1 MEKSNQQTQLDVEK
15 HEDYDDDGNKQAK
28 LRLLGGKAGLIISI
42 LAIAMSL
49 FHLYTGLFGVFESI
63 LQRSAHLGF
72 ALMLVFAIYKPAS
85 KAAKSKSIPWYDW
98 LLILSSGLIY
108 SYFVFNATDIAAR
121 MTYIEPLSGLQIGL
135 AIVGGLILIEATRRV
150 IGNVL
155 VIIIALFLL
164 YGIFGDKLPGP
175 IAHGGFDLQWITDHL
190 FFTTTGV
197 FSTPLGVSATFIFLF
212 ILFGKF
218 LEVSGAGQFFID
230 LSVSAMGRYRGGP
243 AKVAVVASAI
253 MGTISGSAVAN
264 TVTTGAFTIPMMK
277 KTGYKGHFA
286 GAVES
291 VASTGG
297 QITPP
302 IMGASAFIIASYL
315 GVPYIEIAIA
325 AIIPAVLFY
334 ISVFM
339 QVDLRA
345 KRIGLHG
352 LNKENLES
360 TWSVF
365 KKGFIFFLPLIV
377 IVVMLAG
384 GSSPM
389 RAGLFAIGATIL
401 VGIINRIAKMDFKS
415 IVKALDLGARASLET
430 AIACAAAGLIVGV
443 IGFTGIGLQFS
454 SLIISLAGGV
464 LLITLVL
471 TAITSIILGMGLP
484 TVAAYIVQVPLT
496 IPALIELGVSPLAA
510 HFFVFYFASI
520 SAITPPVA
528 LAAFAASGIAG
539 SDPMKTSLS
548 ALKLGIAAFIVPF
561 IFVYGEQLLLVGSPG
576 DIILATVTAIIGI
589 IGVAAAV
596 EGWVLRNAFWYE
608 RILLF
613 IGSII
618 MIMPGIWTDLIGIVI
633 LAGIYLLQRFYRKD
647 LLTGI

>member
-1 MEKSNQQTQLDVEK
+1 M
-15 HEDYDDDGNKQAK
+15 
-28 LRLLGGKAGLIISI
+28 
-42 LAIAMSL
+42 
-49 FHLYTGLFGVFESI
+49 
-63 LQRSAHLGF
+63 
-72 ALMLVFAIYKPAS
+72 
-85 KAAKSKSIPWYDW
+85 
-98 LLILSSGLIY
+98 
-108 SYFVFNATDIAAR
+108 
-121 MTYIEPLSGLQIGL
+121 
-135 AIVGGLILIEATRRV
+135 
-150 IGNVL
+150 
-155 VIIIALFLL
+155 
-164 YGIFGDKLPGP
+164 
-175 IAHGGFDLQWITDHL
+175 
-190 FFTTTGV
+190 
-197 FSTPLGVSATFIFLF
+197 
-212 ILFGKF
+212 
-218 LEVSGAGQFFID
+218 
-230 LSVSAMGRYRGGP
+230 P

-360 TWSVF
+360 MWSVF

-401 VGIINRIAKMDFKS
+401 VGIINRIAKMDLKS

-454 SLIISLAGGV
+454 SLIISL
-464 LLITLVL
+464 LVE
-471 TAITSIILGMGLP
+471 
-484 TVAAYIVQVPLT
+484 Y
-496 IPALIELGVSPLAA
+496 
-510 HFFVFYFASI
+510 Y
-520 SAITPPVA
+520 
-528 LAAFAASGIAG
+528 
-539 SDPMKTSLS
+539 
-548 ALKLGIAAFIVPF
+548 
-561 IFVYGEQLLLVGSPG
+561 
-576 DIILATVTAIIGI
+576 
-589 IGVAAAV
+589 
-596 EGWVLRNAFWYE
+596 
-608 RILLF
+608 
-613 IGSII
+613 
-618 MIMPGIWTDLIGIVI
+618 
-633 LAGIYLLQRFYRKD
+633 
-647 LLTGI
+647 